1 MSSPCIIVLGMK
13 KLSVPNCST
22 KNETRDKSERSYSPR
37 QKNKS
42 AVFVPKSFQFASQ
55 GFQEAWL
62 ITLPL
67 STLRH
72 FPYNNNHYPFCF
84 LAPSSRFYYLQLK
97 NILTRTPSV
106 QLDLLNAVLGRIKD
120 YAQHK
125 LGRTLL

>member
-1 MSSPCIIVLGMK
+1 MRPETNRRGHTAPDRKTNL
-13 KLSVPNCST
+13 LSVS
-22 KNETRDKSERSYSPR
+22 KSY
-37 QKNKS
+37 
-42 AVFVPKSFQFASQ
+42 QFASQ

-72 FPYNNNHYPFCF
+72 FPYHNNHYPFCF

-97 NILTRTPSV
+97 NILTRTPLV